1 MGGSGSWELPGFTER
16 GGRNDQEEGESMKN
30 KAGQDGDDRAGER
43 RDNRGRAGESTGGGG
58 EIEMGADL
66 GRDTGTARDIST
78 ARDIGI
84 DTGVDMEMEIRFQS
98 RQKTPAPIETAGRL
112 AEIASEVIECSDP
125 GEAQRRRIRKL
136 RQAAEE
142 LCGGDFT
149 GEGIDRLPPD
159 MEEAFWQQI
168 IAYETA
174 EPCNLF
180 ELVTNNGI
188 SLPEAVLVSEE
199 HLSDRLWEVI
209 YFLSSQGC
217 YIENT
222 DHLSDRELYALLRD
236 KLLHE
241 PAIIF
246 PDDPNYAFHLD
257 TIGSGTPEDQ
267 QIYLT
272 YYATGPDRELWAK
285 SWPEDP
291 LPPRIPCP
299 YDRDRLLPR
308 PYPRRS
314 EQFM

>member
-1 MGGSGSWELPGFTER
+1 
-16 GGRNDQEEGESMKN
+16 MKN
-30 KAGQDGDDRAGER
+30 KAQLGADGSGGKRKDEGAGAREPLDQGGTVR
-43 RDNRGRAGESTGGGG
+43 VTMGGARESAGESRG
-58 EIEMGADL
+58 ESEL
-66 GRDTGTARDIST
+66 
-78 ARDIGI
+78 
-84 DTGVDMEMEIRFQS
+84 EIRS
-98 RQKTPAPIETAGRL
+98 ERRKEMPVALPVAREAVGRL
-112 AEIASEVIECSDP
+112 VTGASEQVEGSDPAEI
-125 GEAQRRRIRKL
+125 QRRRIRKL
-136 RQAAEE
+136 RQEAEE
-142 LCGGDFT
+142 ICGGGFT

-168 IAYETA
+168 IAYERA

-180 ELVTNNGI
+180 ELLTTNGV
-188 SLPEAVLVSEE
+188 SLPETVLISEE

-236 KLLHE
+236 RLLHE

-257 TIGSGTPEDQ
+257 TIGSGSAEDQ

-272 YYATGPDRELWAK
+272 YYATETDRELWAK

-308 PYPRRS
+308 PYLRDA